1 MTISREMKPMEVY
14 QRMLCHVKIRIARI
28 EKGTNPNQAIYEL
41 ESARKI
47 ADELQS
53 DKLIKIINSVI
64 SDIN

>member
-1 MTISREMKPMEVY
+1 
-14 QRMLCHVKIRIARI
+14 MLCHVKIRIARI